1 MFQRVAMIVML
12 LIIVLGGGFYAY
24 NQLMPT
30 EVEEA
35 QGPIYSTKEVVKGD
49 ISVGVEV
56 KGSLDSSRGSGIRVP
71 GERRYD
77 GGSTEFAINE
87 VLVEE
92 GDSVKNG
99 DVIARLDS
107 TAIEKKVDEKGD
119 LLDQK
124 IEQLADMTGV
134 DVSEVEGINPLK
146 GITLRSPITG
156 SIVDLDA
163 SDGKELDLGHVIG
176 RIVDNTIYEAKIKLS
191 PIEFGQVNVGQK
203 VVLTFDEFDGFY
215 EAAITKINSNA
226 VPNTG
231 KASEDNK
238 NDDFAKGFV
247 HMAEIEGVNP
257 GLIQSG
263 MEVRVGVKSKY
274 DSNVISYFGHR
285 AEIKGFVKEKKV
297 LNTIKAVI
305 TEVHVDNMEEVEKGD
320 KIVTMA
326 SKDIQD
332 TIEEKLEEIRD
343 LKSEL
348 NDFRT
353 KLGQLEITT
362 SVDGIIAYFEKKV
375 GDTVRSGQWIGS
387 IFNVESMQMWA
398 KIDDIDVINVKIDAP
413 VRVTVDAVP
422 GEVFEGTI
430 AQIDMSGDRENNGIT
445 KYDVYIDVKGS
456 SQLKPGMQAK
466 GFVDAGNAEGVLLVP
481 LEGIFQEEGRY
492 MVEVLD
498 ESGSPKVVPVKL
510 GLMNDKIAEVK
521 EGLKEGDLVV
531 TGSSADLLPSQH
543 IGSKDSIL
551 PNVKNNKEEGNSK
564 SEDN

>member
-24 NQLMPT
+24 NQLMPND
-30 EVEEA
+30 VEEA
-35 QGPIYSTKEVVKGD
+35 QGPIYSTKEVIKGD

-77 GGSTEFAINE
+77 GGSTQFAINE

-92 GDSVKNG
+92 GDSVKKG
-99 DVIARLDS
+99 DIIARLDS
-107 TAIEKKVDEKGD
+107 TEIETKVEEKED

-124 IEQLADMTGV
+124 LEQLADMTGV
-134 DVSEVEGINPLK
+134 DASEVERINPLK
-146 GITLRSPITG
+146 GITLRAPIKG
-156 SIVDLDA
+156 SIVDLDV
-163 SDGKELDLGHVIG
+163 KEGQELELGHVIG
-176 RIVDNTIYEAKIKLS
+176 RIVDSSIFKAKIKLT

-203 VVLTFDEFDGFY
+203 VVLAFDEFDGFY
-215 EAAITKINSNA
+215 DAEITKINSNA
-226 VPNTG
+226 VPNT
-231 KASEDNK
+231 SENDK
-238 NDDFAKGFV
+238 DKDDFAKGFV
-247 HMAEIEGVNP
+247 HIAEIEGTNP

-263 MEVRVGVKSKY
+263 MKVRVGIKSKY
-274 DSNVISYFGHR
+274 DSNVVKYFGHL
-285 AEIKGFVKEKKV
+285 ADIDGFVKEKKV
-297 LNTIKAVI
+297 LNTIKSVV
-305 TEVHVDNMEEVEKGD
+305 TEVHVDNMEDVKEGD
-320 KIVTMA
+320 EIVTMA

-332 TIEEKLEEIRD
+332 TIEEKLEEIRELRSDIND
-343 LKSEL
+343 LR
-348 NDFRT
+348 N
-353 KLGQLEITT
+353 KLDQLEITT
-362 SVDGIIAYFEKKV
+362 SVDGIIAYFEMEV

-413 VRVTVDAVP
+413 VRVTVDAIP

-430 AQIDMSGDRENNGIT
+430 AQIDMSGDRENSGIT
-445 KYDVYIDVKGS
+445 KYDVYIDVKGN

-466 GFVDAGNAEGVLLVP
+466 GFVDAGSAKDVLLVP

-498 ESGSPKVVPVKL
+498 ESGSPKVIPVKL

-521 EGLKEGDLVV
+521 EGLKEGDMVI

-551 PNVKNNKEEGNSK
+551 PNVNDKKDESKNESEEN
-564 SEDN
+564 

>member
-30 EVEEA
+30 EVEGP
-35 QGPIYSTKEVVKGD
+35 QGPVYSTKEVVKGD

-77 GGSTEFAINE
+77 GGSTQFAINE

-92 GDSVKNG
+92 GDSVKKG

-107 TAIEKKVDEKGD
+107 TELETKVEEKED

-124 IEQLADMTGV
+124 LDQLSDMTGV
-134 DVSEVEGINPLK
+134 DGPEVERINPLK
-146 GITLRSPITG
+146 GITLRAPIKG
-156 SIVDLDA
+156 SIVDLDVTE
-163 SDGKELDLGHVIG
+163 GQELELGHVIG
-176 RIVDNTIYEAKIKLS
+176 RIVDSSVFKAKIKLT
-191 PIEFGQVNVGQK
+191 PIEFGKINVGQK
-203 VVLTFDEFDGFY
+203 VVLSFNEFDGFY
-215 EAAITKINSNA
+215 DAEITKINSNA
-226 VPNTG
+226 VPNTSG
-231 KASEDNK
+231 NNDKK
-238 NDDFAKGFV
+238 DDFAKGFV
-247 HMAEIEGVNP
+247 HMAEIQGVNP

-263 MEVRVGVKSKY
+263 MKVRVGVRSKY
-274 DSNVISYFGHR
+274 DSNIVEYFGHL
-285 AEIKGFVKEKKV
+285 ANIDGFVKEKKV
-297 LNTIKAVI
+297 LNTIKSVV
-305 TEVHVDNMEEVEKGD
+305 TEVHVDNMEELKEGD
-320 KIVTMA
+320 EIVTMA

-332 TIEEKLEEIRD
+332 TIEEKLEEIR
-343 LKSEL
+343 EL
-348 NDFRT
+348 RT
-353 KLGQLEITT
+353 DINELRSKLGQLEITT
-362 SVDGIIAYFEKKV
+362 SVDGIIAYFEMQV
-375 GDTVRSGQWIGS
+375 GDTVRTGQWIGS

-430 AQIDMSGDRENNGIT
+430 ARIDMSGDRENSGIT

-456 SQLKPGMQAK
+456 SLLKPGMQAK
-466 GFVDAGNAEGVLLVP
+466 GFIDAGSAKDVLLVP
-481 LEGIFQEEGRY
+481 LEAIFEDEGRY
-492 MVEVLD
+492 VIEVLD
-498 ESGSPKVVPVKL
+498 ESESPKTVPVKL

-521 EGLKEGDLVV
+521 EGLKEGDKVV

-543 IGSKDSIL
+543 IGSKDSL
-551 PNVKNNKEEGNSK
+551 MPNMNNKKNEKKDK
-564 SEDN
+564 SEEN